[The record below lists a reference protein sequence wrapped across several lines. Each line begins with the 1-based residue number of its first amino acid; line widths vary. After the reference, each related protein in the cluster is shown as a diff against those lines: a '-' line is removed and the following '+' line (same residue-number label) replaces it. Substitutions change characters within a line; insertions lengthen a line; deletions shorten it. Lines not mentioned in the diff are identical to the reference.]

1 MFQNMHVYIQTY
13 VLQEKIQEASKAAS
27 GEISPSA
34 FWADYTRKDDGK
46 ILMGNS
52 DDESEGNEEGEESEE
67 VSDEEHHHKHKQQHH
82 QHRASASGGGGGG
95 GGGGGSS
102 AGGMLG
108 GVSGA
113 VRGSVS
119 GAGTVFS
126 TGMTDVG
133 GYLSKAGKSFR
144 ESIDDQ
150 EMLNALSANLGSFD
164 KDTFDFS
171 HVSGGMFAEE
181 YEDSDDE
188 GGAEGGGGGGG
199 GSVKKEPLPTVNI
212 SDLMRKGSTMMMVST
227 TSSAAPPVVVSA
239 ETVSDGISD
248 NKKVLD
254 VTQLPESHRPS
265 LLEVMFASLGGPGNP
280 DKFLPQNI
288 QEEEYAD
295 LPAPNQLAG
304 FLVGLDTPQ
313 CY

>member
-82 QHRASASGGGGGG
+82 QHRASGGGGGG
-95 GGGGGSS
+95 S

-199 GSVKKEPLPTVNI
+199 GGAKKEPSLPTVNI

-227 TSSAAPPVVVSA
+227 TSSAAPPVVSA